1 MTAESLNAQLAQCY
15 QAYTQSI
22 YAQKWEDNVSAPL
35 LMHVYDEYVTMARK
49 ILFVGQETHSWGQMN
64 LKPTVEELMITYRQ
78 FNLGK
83 SADYRDGKPLRYLRS
98 PFWNFN
104 RSVFH
109 NCNRDNP
116 SVTRN
121 TNGFLWTNISKFD
134 CDSTTPSY
142 ELQERNK
149 AGFELLKSEI
159 AILKPDIV
167 VFLTGSKYDERINAV
182 FNPTR
187 KTILPDGY
195 LYQLSTGDGSLPR
208 LTFQT
213 KHPRTLLGSSR
224 NKMPNRYREVL
235 KKIVEY
241 TLHHELA
248 PL

>member
-15 QAYTQSI
+15 QTYTQSI
-22 YAQKWEDNVSAPL
+22 YAREWEDNVSAPL

-64 LKPTVEELMITYRQ
+64 LKPTVEKLMTTYRR

-83 SADYRDGKPLRYLRS
+83 AADYRDGKPLRYLRS

-104 RSVFH
+104 RSVFY
-109 NCNRDNP
+109 NCNCDNP

-134 CDSTTPSY
+134 CNSTTPSHD
-142 ELQERNK
+142 LQERNK
-149 AGFELLKSEI
+149 EGFELLKSEI

-167 VFLTGSKYDERINAV
+167 VFLTGSKYDERINRV
-182 FNPTR
+182 FSPMRET
-187 KTILPDGY
+187 LLSDGY
-195 LYQLSTGDGSLPR
+195 LYQLSTGDGALPR

-213 KHPRTLLGSSR
+213 KHPRTLLGSRR

-235 KKIVEY
+235 EKVIEAVRNC
-241 TLHHELA
+241 
-248 PL
+248 

>member
-1 MTAESLNAQLAQCY
+1 MTAETLNAQLASIY
-15 QAYTQSI
+15 QTYNESI
-22 YAQKWEDNVSAPL
+22 YAKEWEDNVSAPL
-35 LMHVYDEYVTMARK
+35 LMHVYDEYVTMSRK

-64 LKPTVEELMITYRQ
+64 LKPTVSELLINYRN

-104 RSVFH
+104 RSIFH
-109 NCNRDNP
+109 GCNSDNP

-134 CDSTTPSY
+134 CNSTTPSAD
-142 ELQERNK
+142 LQERN
-149 AGFELLKSEI
+149 AEGFALLKAEI

-182 FNPTR
+182 FNPER
-187 KTILPDGY
+187 EAILSDGY
-195 LYQLSTGDGSLPR
+195 LYRLSTSDGSLPIH
-208 LTFQT
+208 TFQT

-224 NKMPNRYREVL
+224 NKLPNRYREVL
-235 KKIVEY
+235 EKIVECS
-241 TLHHELA
+241 LNVKLA
-248 PL
+248 SS